1 MNIYIDLGCNDG
13 KTVEEFRNWAKLA
26 FPDQKDWVIYAFDPN
41 PKFLDKWEGIENEG
55 THFSQAAAW
64 THDGQ
69 IEFAVE
75 QTEES
80 LGSTIMPGKKKVWD
94 SSPKMNVDCFDFS
107 KFLLQFKEDYVVV
120 KIDAEGAEFPVLEK
134 LIKDNTHVII
144 DVLMVEF
151 HPNKVV
157 EYTTDDKNSLIERL
171 SKDIKVLEWH

>member
-26 FPDQKDWVIYAFDPN
+26 FPDRKDWVIYAFDPN
-41 PKFLDKWEGIENEG
+41 PKFIKKWDNIADRN
-55 THFSQAAAW
+55 THFELSAAW
-64 THDGQ
+64 IDKGDVS
-69 IEFAVE
+69 FAVE
-75 QTEES
+75 ETEES
-80 LGSTIMPGKKKVWD
+80 LGSTIMQGKKKVWD
-94 SSPKMNVDCFDFS
+94 SSPKMIVPCFDFS
-107 KFLLQFKEDYVVV
+107 DFIKVFKDDFVVV
-120 KIDAEGAEFPVLEK
+120 KMDIEGAEFPILEK
-134 LIKDNTHVII
+134 LLKDNTHVII